1 MNSEKY
7 KKRQAKNNYRYIK
20 RCCAKLRR
28 KAEKITK
35 SADMLCDAAEMLP
48 VCESEC
54 EGEYDFSAFYA
65 LYDWI
70 GGLLECLRSHG
81 FSCRAPE
88 CLRERIKKQRGDPL
102 A

>member
-7 KKRQAKNNYRYIK
+7 KKRQAKNNYRYI
-20 RCCAKLRR
+20 
-28 KAEKITK
+28 K

-81 FSCRAPE
+81 FSCRAPDR
-88 CLRERIKKQRGDPL
+88 LRERIKKQRGDPL